1 MLWCFFSVL
10 VRSYGRIDDQLETEG
25 SFYGCQHEKQFLG
38 ADFAL
43 VTRHLRFQS
52 SGASL
57 AEGFST
63 TSKVKEVRSKFVS
76 KIQSDIVM
84 MLLLSILLA
93 CICKSDQIIMY
104 DTCPFIYYVWHVF
117 VAFNLIKII
126 IQIKNGNG
134 YNV

>member
-1 MLWCFFSVL
+1 MMLFSVL

-25 SFYGCQHEKQFLG
+25 SFYGCQHEKQLLG

-52 SGASL
+52 SGAGL

-76 KIQSDIVM
+76 KIQSEIVT
-84 MLLLSILLA
+84 MLLLLT
-93 CICKSDQIIMY
+93 CICCI
-104 DTCPFIYYVWHVF
+104 
-117 VAFNLIKII
+117 
-126 IQIKNGNG
+126 
-134 YNV
+134 

>member
-1 MLWCFFSVL
+1 MMLFSVL

-25 SFYGCQHEKQFLG
+25 NFYGCQHEKQFLG

-76 KIQSDIVM
+76 KIQSDIVI
-84 MLLLSILLA
+84 MLLLSIILA
-93 CICKSDQIIMY
+93 CICNSDQIIMY
-104 DTCPFIYYVWHVF
+104 DTCPFIYYV
-117 VAFNLIKII
+117 
-126 IQIKNGNG
+126 
-134 YNV
+134 

>member
-1 MLWCFFSVL
+1 MMLFSVL
-10 VRSYGRIDDQLETEG
+10 VRSYGRFDDQLETEG

-84 MLLLSILLA
+84 MLLLSIILA

-104 DTCPFIYYVWHVF
+104 DTCPFIYYV
-117 VAFNLIKII
+117 
-126 IQIKNGNG
+126 
-134 YNV
+134 